1 MQQNIS
7 GPSRISHGT
16 GDHTDGTKREA
27 QAQGI
32 QGIHRARVCR
42 APADHRHWFYAKAG
56 PSVCVQGKVTIFS
69 FLQDTFAGV
78 LSGDQM

>member
-32 QGIHRARVCR
+32 QGIHRTRVRR
-42 APADHRHWFYAKAG
+42 APADHRHWFYAKTG
-56 PSVCVQGKVTIFS
+56 PEVRVQSKVTIFS
-69 FLQDTFAGV
+69 FLRDTFADA
-78 LSGDQM
+78 L